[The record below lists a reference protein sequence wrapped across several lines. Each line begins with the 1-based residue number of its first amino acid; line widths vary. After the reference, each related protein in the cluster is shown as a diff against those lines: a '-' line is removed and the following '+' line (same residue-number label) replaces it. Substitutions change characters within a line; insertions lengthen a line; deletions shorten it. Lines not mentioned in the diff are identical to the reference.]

1 MLRGVVLLADVLVE
15 VLPVE
20 EGVSHLHMAFD
31 RGGGELAELLADR
44 VRTLE
49 LVAVGGHEARVV
61 AARIDEDARRRVAVD
76 VAVLGVERE
85 RVRLAREERR
95 LLGARRRELGRRA
108 QRSHLRDRR
117 VELLLGGLPAGGA
130 RLAGLVVHRGVLER
144 LVSLLLVALD
154 HRADRLRKGLGDGVR
169 AL

>member
-1 MLRGVVLLADVLVE
+1 LADVLVE

-49 LVAVGGHEARVV
+49 LVAVGGHEARIV

-76 VAVLGVERE
+76 AAVLGVERE

-95 LLGARRRELGRRA
+95 LLGGGRRELRRDA
-108 QRSHLRDRR
+108 EASHLDDRR
-117 VELLLGGLPAGGA
+117 GPRLLA
-130 RLAGLVVHRGVLER
+130 
-144 LVSLLLVALD
+144 
-154 HRADRLRKGLGDGVR
+154 
-169 AL
+169 